1 MNFLYK
7 VGNEIPKTSSLN
19 YFTNIQNSNIG
30 FSSKINLD
38 TTKESPKTIIYDST
52 PNPKNISYSLN
63 DTIDKQNSKLLDSP
77 PKKFLDPSINQ
88 SINNNNSVKIFNNNS
103 SSSSSFNSQSP
114 IEKVHLTSVG
124 LSNLG
129 NTCFMYC

>member
-1 MNFLYK
+1 MNIFYL
-7 VGNEIPKTSSLN
+7 VGNEVSKTSSLN
-19 YFTNIQNSNIG
+19 NFSNIQNSNIG

-38 TTKESPKTIIYDST
+38 STKESPKTILYDST
-52 PNPKNISYSLN
+52 PNPKNISNLLN

-77 PKKFLDPSINQ
+77 PKKFPDSLINQ
-88 SINNNNSVKIFNNNS
+88 SFSNNNSVKILNNNS

-129 NTCFMYC
+129 NTCFM